1 MSVAFCITMYD
12 ESDTVQQNIDIIRNN
27 NEDDVTIIVQSDS
40 GLQVTSM
47 DSFYILP
54 NLGNIIDK
62 YKVAANAVTRNYSC
76 AFNEIYNYHND
87 IDYIVALT
95 GDTLISDIGC
105 FDKLYKQ
112 MISENKIACVS
123 QAINQDFHAHDSK
136 PPEICGGR
144 LQHDGI
150 SDFMPQFFMIDG
162 SFAYDTKVFSTINIT
177 NEYCS
182 EQCLGDELMNHV
194 TGTFRDYV
202 LVMSKSAYGYES
214 NDSIFYHRR

>member
-12 ESDTVQQNIDIIRNN
+12 EGNTVQQNIDTIKNN
-27 NEDDVTIIVQSDS
+27 NENDVTIVVQSDS
-40 GLQVTSM
+40 GLQVVSTN
-47 DSFYILP
+47 SFYILP
-54 NLGNIIDK
+54 NLGNVMDK
-62 YKVAANAVTRNYSC
+62 YKVAANAVTRNYSY
-76 AFNEIYNYHND
+76 AFKGVYDNYNE

-123 QAINQDFHAHDSK
+123 QAINQDFHAHNSN
-136 PPEICGGR
+136 PPEVCGGR
-144 LQHDGI
+144 YQHDGV
-150 SDFMPQFFMIDG
+150 SDFMPQFFMLDG
-162 SFAYDTKVFSTINIT
+162 SFAYNTKVFSSIPIT
-177 NEYCS
+177 NEYCT

-194 TGTFRDYV
+194 TGTFKDNV